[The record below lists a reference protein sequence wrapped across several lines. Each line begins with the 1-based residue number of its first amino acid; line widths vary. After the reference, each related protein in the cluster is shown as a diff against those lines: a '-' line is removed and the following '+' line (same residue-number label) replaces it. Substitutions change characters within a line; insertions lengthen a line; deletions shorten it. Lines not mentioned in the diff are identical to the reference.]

1 MAGSLFSDLTN
12 LNLGLVHVQDQLVQ
26 ILCGA
31 PLFCTFDTQAHTRTQ
46 RKNNE
51 FLEPF
56 PSENVGGKASVLPC
70 ASVVQMFSCRK
81 CQEHMISHFQN
92 RYVPRSLPCPPPLI
106 LHCIVIY
113 SSHHNAL
120 INGARVLHSRPLP
133 SLSWSRLTYMSYMRR
148 TVYDSRRRKVT
159 QTVLFSKK
167 LANRKRL
174 SAFSCQTRAKV
185 GVRVTTFI
193 VTMGKDSKHQHQ

>member
-1 MAGSLFSDLTN
+1 MH
-12 LNLGLVHVQDQLVQ
+12 LNLTVAIVTSYYIFRCPKVS
-26 ILCGA
+26 ILI
-31 PLFCTFDTQAHTRTQ
+31 
-46 RKNNE
+46 
-51 FLEPF
+51 
-56 PSENVGGKASVLPC
+56 ENIYISNLLYK
-70 ASVVQMFSCRK
+70 MFSCRK

-148 TVYDSRRRKVT
+148 TVYNSRRRKVT

-167 LANRKRL
+167 LANRKRP